1 MLVTEAGARWDTWV
15 KVSVT
20 TVLVTAT
27 RDGSKGGIMGLDGF
41 LEEDSLE
48 VGGGV

>member
-1 MLVTEAGARWDTWV
+1 MLVTEAGARWNTWV
-15 KVSVT
+15 ESSMT
-20 TVLVTAT
+20 TVLVTAI
-27 RDGSKGGIMGLDGF
+27 RDGSMEGVRGLDGS